1 MSDSPDVVVVGS
13 FNQDLSFST
22 ARFPAPGETRLGHF
36 ATGPGGKGFN
46 QAIAAH
52 RLGVSTGFVGAVGMD
67 VFAEGVKAFA
77 RAEGLA
83 CAFSELP
90 EHPTGAASIVVD
102 ETGEN
107 QIIVALGANDHLS
120 AAHVEAQAR
129 WLDGASVI
137 VTQAEC
143 RLAATEAALAY
154 GRRAGAVTVFNPAPI
169 NEAVGRDLLRAAD
182 ILTPNETEFA
192 ALMGQWF
199 EQDLPERFWDAGP
212 DALHALCRQTGADT
226 VVITLGG
233 QGCFVSHADQRLSA
247 GAKTGIGTPTEPAY
261 FVPAIEVTPV
271 DTSGAGDAFTGGL
284 AAGLVRHAGDFPA
297 AVRYAVAVAGLS
309 VTRPGTAPAMP
320 SGAEVAAVLGHG

>member
-1 MSDSPDVVVVGS
+1 MSENPDVVVVGS

-22 ARFPAPGETRLGHF
+22 ARFPAPGETRLGRF

-46 QAIAAH
+46 QAIATH
-52 RLGVSTGFVGAVGMD
+52 RLGVATGFIGAVGFD

-83 CAFSELP
+83 CAFAELP
-90 EHPTGAASIVVD
+90 DQPTGAASIVVD
-102 ETGEN
+102 DAGEN

-120 AAHVEAQAR
+120 AAHVEAQR
-129 WLDGASVI
+129 NWLEAAKVV

-143 RLAATEAALAY
+143 RLAATEAALAQ

-169 NEAVGRDLLRAAD
+169 NEAVGPELVAAAD

-192 ALMGQWF
+192 FLMRHLF
-199 EQDLPERFWDAGP
+199 DEALPEAFWDAGP
-212 DALHALCRQTGADT
+212 DALHALCRRIGADT
-226 VVITLGG
+226 VVITLGA
-233 QGCFVSHADQRLSA
+233 QGCFVSHADERASE
-247 GAKTGIGTPTEPAY
+247 GAKARIGTPGKVAY
-261 FVPAIEVTPV
+261 FVPAIEVTAV

-284 AAGLVRHAGDFPA
+284 AAGLIRHPGDFPA
-297 AVRYAVAVAGLS
+297 AVRYAVAASGLS

-320 SGAEVAAVLGHG
+320 TAAEVAPLSRPT